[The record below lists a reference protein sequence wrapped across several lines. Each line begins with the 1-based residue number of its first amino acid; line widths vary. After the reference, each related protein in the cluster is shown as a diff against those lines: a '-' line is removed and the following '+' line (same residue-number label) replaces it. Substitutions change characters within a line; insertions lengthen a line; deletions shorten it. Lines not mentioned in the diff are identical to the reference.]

1 MNTWEKYTIIYDDG
15 SQTVLSGVNP
25 FDILEGLKNR
35 EAVVGIVKSDVWD
48 DHYSD
53 GWKAGQESTY
63 DF

>member
-1 MNTWEKYTIIYDDG
+1 MHNLIEYVVIFPDG
-15 SQTVLSGVNP
+15 SQTVWRGS
-25 FDILEGLKNR
+25 DIMDI
-35 EAVVGIVKSDVWD
+35 AVTYPDAIGIVKSDVWD